1 MNYFWRKSIT
11 PFYKV
16 LLLPYLSHLLKLFL
30 LKPADNLGKMVQVVH
45 KNESSQR
52 RRLENDSASRSQTPL
67 GSHLGSS
74 TKEPWDLAQGT
85 QPVCTSVSFS
95 MERVATFR
103 PHEAWRLYHWLTTSI
118 SFPVLPVLPIDLLI
132 LLTEAWP
139 LNWPRWSRSRGAIG
153 LIWAEV
159 FRSFGYSHQ
168 PLCSAAL
175 WDHQVSCG
183 GYFFSLVLG
192 WKDTW
197 SRARMSPAELPM
209 FRNSRTFRVEAL
221 SSHKWKKKV
230 LN

>member
-30 LKPADNLGKMVQVVH
+30 LKPADNLDKMVQVVH

-52 RRLENDSASRSQTPL
+52 RHLENDSASWSQAPL

-74 TKEPWDLAQGT
+74 AKERWDLAQGT

-139 LNWPRWSRSRGAIG
+139 LNWPRWSRSREAIG

-159 FRSFGYSHQ
+159 FRSFRYSHQ
-168 PLCSAAL
+168 PLCSARTL
-175 WDHQVSCG
+175 RPS
-183 GYFFSLVLG
+183 SLMWWLLLQSG
-192 WKDTW
+192 SGMKRHMKQSQDEP
-197 SRARMSPAELPM
+197 SRAANVQK
-209 FRNSRTFRVEAL
+209 FQNF
-221 SSHKWKKKV
+221 
-230 LN
+230 